1 MVRKLYFA
9 LAAFSVMSMAGCQNE
24 KIEQPEEDGGSPPGI
39 ILQE

>member
-24 KIEQPEEDGGSPPGI
+24 KIEQPEEGKGLIDSS
-39 ILQE
+39 